1 MLGRWR
7 RDLVGGQSPLD
18 GVGGDG
24 GGRQGGE
31 GDDSRESPLQDT
43 QVGGGLGGERAK
55 GVGRERLGLLAGER
69 AEKDEAGGGNGGA
82 GRGGGGPLAAVAG
95 GGDPGREGGRGGG
108 RRVARSGGST
118 GTVRPHSK
126 RSRRRSTRPERS
138 AGTRSAVRTS
148 CAPPS

>member
-31 GDDSRESPLQDT
+31 GDDSGESPLQDT

-69 AEKDEAGGGNGGA
+69 AEKDEAGGGIGGVDGDGA
-82 GRGGGGPLAAVAG
+82 GPLGTGGGGVDEAG
-95 GGDPGREGGRGGG
+95 GGGG
-108 RRVARSGGST
+108 
-118 GTVRPHSK
+118 
-126 RSRRRSTRPERS
+126 
-138 AGTRSAVRTS
+138 
-148 CAPPS
+148 